1 MTASLRPLFVACLFV
16 ELVCW
21 AGVCLAQ
28 TTKPAAELLA
38 RRSSLNPQARL
49 VTAGAPIHLV
59 SKESDNRL
67 DGDVYAELAQ
77 PFARVSAVL
86 RSADSVCEVLFL
98 HLNVRSCRVS
108 NTSAGP
114 QLTLEAGPKRAA
126 AGATYRMVY
135 AMQVVAST
143 DDYLSV
149 LLSAA
154 SGPLSTSD
162 YRIVFE
168 VTPLDDKRTFLHFG
182 YAYRYGVLA
191 KTAMR
196 LYLATAG
203 RTKIGFTAVGN
214 GTDGKAQFVQGE
226 RGSLER
232 NVVRNYLALQA
243 HASVGSG
250 TPQAQMDARLR
261 AWFAL
266 TERHAAQ
273 LHELELDEYLQEKRD
288 DLARMAVP
296 AK

>member
-1 MTASLRPLFVACLFV
+1 
-16 ELVCW
+16 
-21 AGVCLAQ
+21 
-28 TTKPAAELLA
+28 
-38 RRSSLNPQARL
+38 
-49 VTAGAPIHLV
+49 LV

-67 DGDVYAELAQ
+67 DGEVYAELAQ
-77 PFARVSAVL
+77 PFAHVSAVL

-114 QLTLEAGPKRAA
+114 QLTLEAGPKRAP

-214 GTDGKAQFVQGE
+214 GAAGKAQFVQGE

-232 NVVRNYLALQA
+232 NLALQA